1 MQSLLA
7 AELDTSIFS
16 LPFEL
21 PQTQQR
27 YPSIY
32 RQFPD
37 YIFRFLVLS
46 PTINEH
52 TNNILGLQLTSSQLA
67 MMEHIQDHSSII
79 RQQADP
85 GFMLQ
90 PSPDNNFANLFQDF
104 ARKLLGG

>member
-7 AELDTSIFS
+7 AELDTSIFP
-16 LPFEL
+16 LLFEL

-27 YPSIY
+27 YPSFH
-32 RQFPD
+32 RQFLD

-46 PTINEH
+46 RTINEH
-52 TNNILGLQLTSSQLA
+52 INNILGLQLISAQLG
-67 MMEHIQDHSSII
+67 MMEHIQDHSSIV
-79 RQQADP
+79 RQQADR

-90 PSPDNNFANLFQDF
+90 PAPDNNFANPFQGL